1 LQLNCNKKCLTFM
14 KSKTVTPHQ
23 HDHRG
28 MKLTLFLS
36 TLCLIHCITFPI
48 LIVLMPVFNIAFH
61 PPEWIEYVLLGSTAV
76 LGYYSMRHGFSLHHH
91 ARYPVLLFTIGIFGA
106 FGIHLIFHHSLNAWL
121 IAGEVFF
128 AILIALSQIINYRL
142 TNTNACTSAH

>member
-1 LQLNCNKKCLTFM
+1 M

>member
-1 LQLNCNKKCLTFM
+1 M

-142 TNTNACTSAH
+142 TTTNACTSAH